1 VGEENRR
8 TSIQMNPAQESVQA
22 VSESYARVRGT
33 DFAQQFYDRFLRADE
48 EVRRRFAETDFAR
61 QRELFLHGVFA
72 LIDYSRG
79 RVTGELAVRRLAKMH
94 GPSGLDIPLRLYDLW
109 VQTLL
114 ETLREQDPE
123 WSPELGGAWR
133 AVLQPGVDVLRRA

>member
-1 VGEENRR
+1 MKPP
-8 TSIQMNPAQESVQA
+8 SESVQA

-33 DFAQQFYDRFLRADE
+33 GFAQQFYDRFLETDG
-48 EVRRRFAETDFAR
+48 EVRRRFAETDFER

-72 LIDYSRG
+72 LIDYARG
-79 RVTGELAVRRLAKMH
+79 SVTGQLAVRRLAKMH
-94 GPSGLDIPLRLYDLW
+94 GPGELDIPLRLYDLW

-114 ETLREQDPE
+114 ETLSDRDPE
-123 WSPELGGAWR
+123 WSPKLAAAWR